1 MAMALEDILSPYI
14 GQEILDYSFADNP
27 VVAYAAAV
35 LIFFLS
41 IVLIKVFKLIILS
54 RMKSLAKKTK
64 MKYDDLFV
72 KLIDKIGWPFY
83 FVFAIYISLQVLVLP
98 EIVSTS
104 SYGLLIV
111 VFGYYLI
118 RSAGYV
124 IDFGSK
130 TLIESRKERG
140 EKVDRGVVNLLANLS
155 KMVLWSIVILLIF
168 SNLGYDTSA
177 LLTGLGIGGIAIALA
192 LQTVLSDVFAYFS
205 IHIDKPFRLG
215 DFIAIGTDMGV
226 VEKIGIK
233 TTRIRTLQ
241 GQELVVSNRELTDSR
256 INNYKKM
263 EQRRIVFSFGVDA
276 ETPTSK
282 IKKIPGMVKK
292 IITKLE
298 HAKFDRVHFLKFS
311 DFSLVFE
318 VVYYI
323 TTPDYNLFMDT
334 QQDINLGIMESLQK
348 QGINM
353 PYPTQ
358 TVYVKK
364 RS

>member
-1 MAMALEDILSPYI
+1 MALEEMLAPYV
-14 GQEILDYSFADNP
+14 GQEVLGYSFAGNP
-27 VVAYAAAV
+27 AIAYISAALV
-35 LIFFLS
+35 FLLS
-41 IVLIKVFKLIILS
+41 ILLIRIFKYMIL
-54 RMKSLAKKTK
+54 RRLRDFAKGTK
-64 MKYDDLFV
+64 NHYDDLVV

-83 FVFAIYISLQVLVLP
+83 LVLSLY
-98 EIVSTS
+98 VSLTLLVVPPIIDIS
-104 SYGLLIV
+104 SYFLLQIV
-111 VFGYYLI
+111 VGYYLI

-130 TLIESRKERG
+130 ELIESRKERG
-140 EKVDRGVVNLLANLS
+140 ERVDKGVINLLSNLS
-155 KMVLWSIVILLIF
+155 KMILWSVVILLIV

-177 LLTGLGIGGIAIALA
+177 LLTGLGIGGIAVALA

-215 DFIAIGTDMGV
+215 DFIIIGSDMGT

-233 TTRIRTLQ
+233 STRIRTLQ
-241 GQELVVSNRELTDSR
+241 GQELVISNKELIDSR
-256 INNYKKM
+256 INNFKKM
-263 EQRRIVFSFGVDA
+263 EERRIVFTFGVDA
-276 ETPTSK
+276 ETSPAK
-282 IKKIPGMVKK
+282 VKKIPGLVER
-292 IITKLE
+292 IIKGIE
-298 HAKFDRVHFLKFS
+298 HARFDRAHFLKFS

-318 VVYYI
+318 VVYFI

-334 QQDINLGIMESLQK
+334 QQQINIGIMESLEK
-348 QGINM
+348 EKIKM

>member
-1 MAMALEDILSPYI
+1 MALEDILSPYL
-14 GQEILDYSFADNP
+14 GQEILDYSFAGNP
-27 VVAYAAAV
+27 AIAYIAAALV
-35 LIFFLS
+35 FFLS
-41 IVLIKVFKLIILS
+41 ISIIKIFKLIVVGKL
-54 RMKSLAKKTK
+54 KSFAKKTR
-64 MKYDDLFV
+64 MKYDDLLV
-72 KLIDKIGWPFY
+72 KIIEKIGWPFY
-83 FVFAIYISLQVLVLP
+83 LVSAIYLSLKMLVLP
-98 EIVSTS
+98 DTISTAA
-104 SYGLLIV
+104 YGLLLV
-111 VFGYYLI
+111 TVGYYLI
-118 RSAGYV
+118 RSAGHV

-130 TLIESRKERG
+130 SLVESRKERG
-140 EKVDRGVVNLLANLS
+140 EKVDPGVVGLLANIS
-155 KMVLWSIVILLIF
+155 KMILWSVVVLLIF

-215 DFIAIGTDMGV
+215 DFIAIGADSGV

-292 IITKLE
+292 IITKIE
-298 HAKFDRVHFLKFS
+298 HSRFDRVHFQKFS

-318 VVYYI
+318 VVYYM

-334 QQDINLGIMESLQK
+334 QQEINIGIMESLQK
-348 QGINM
+348 EGIKM

>member
-1 MAMALEDILSPYI
+1 MALEDILSPYL
-14 GQEILDYSFADNP
+14 GQDVLNYSFAGNP
-27 VVAYAAAV
+27 VITYVAAILV
-35 LIFFLS
+35 FFLS
-41 IVLIKVFKLIILS
+41 IVIIKIFKLLIVSKL
-54 RMKSLAKKTK
+54 KFLAKKTK
-64 MKYDDLFV
+64 MKYDDLIV
-72 KLIDKIGWPFY
+72 KIIDNVGWPFY
-83 FVFAIYISLQVLVLP
+83 FVFSIYLSLQMLFLP
-98 EIVSTS
+98 EILSTATYS
-104 SYGLLIV
+104 LLLVTI
-111 VFGYYLI
+111 GYYLI

-130 TLIESRKERG
+130 RLVESRKERG
-140 EKVDRGVVNLLANLS
+140 EKVDQGVINLLANIS
-155 KMVLWSIVILLIF
+155 KMILWSVVILLIF

-215 DFIAIGTDMGV
+215 DFIAIGSDMGV

-263 EQRRIVFSFGVDA
+263 EQRRISFTFGVDA
-276 ETPTSK
+276 ETPTAK
-282 IKKIPGMVKK
+282 IKKIPGMVEK

-298 HAKFDRVHFLKFS
+298 HATFDRVHFQKFS

-318 VVYYI
+318 VVYYMK
-323 TTPDYNLFMDT
+323 TPDYDLFMDT
-334 QQDINLGIMESLQK
+334 QQDINIGIMESLEK